1 MTKAPTLAPVPY
13 SRNNLVP
20 LTGKPPVQSIHTEAK
35 TLMKAPKATT
45 VIKKKAGKRKPV
57 DLLRSMLSSS
67 DDSSGGNCD
76 SSSLCPTKTA
86 TLSPPSK
93 ELLALKT
100 LTFQKPSGDDI
111 AAFDLET
118 VQAIRSNDLDQLRQL
133 YCNGKSMN
141 ACNQFGES
149 LLHMACRR
157 GYSKIVDFLLREVKV
172 RTDRCDDFG
181 RNPFHDALWT
191 PNPNFDVVDL
201 LIEFADPTL
210 LLSEDVRGNTPF
222 AYARRDHNERWIEFL
237 EKRRDKLAN
246 RIGGCA
252 STAASPVEFRVV
264 G

>member
-1 MTKAPTLAPVPY
+1 MTKAPTLVSC
-13 SRNNLVP
+13 SRNNLIP
-20 LTGKPPVQSIHTEAK
+20 LTGKPPVQSTHTEAK
-35 TLMKAPKATT
+35 TILNAQKGTT
-45 VIKKKAGKRKPV
+45 VIKKAVKRKPF
-57 DLLRSMLSSS
+57 DFLRSMLSSS
-67 DDSSGGNCD
+67 DGKGNCD
-76 SSSLCPTKTA
+76 NSSLHPKKTA
-86 TLSPPSK
+86 TLSPSSV

-100 LTFQKPSGDDI
+100 LTFQKPSGEDI

-118 VQAIRSNDLDQLRQL
+118 VQAIRSNDLDQLRNL

-201 LIEFADPTL
+201 LIEFADPVL

-222 AYARRDHNERWIEFL
+222 AYARRDHNERWIGFL
-237 EKRRDKLAN
+237 EKRRDKLTT

-252 STAASPVEFRVV
+252 SSAASPVEFQVV